1 MDWISPACFKFQ
13 NMGLTLVMT
22 AGWLKQYVE
31 AIELQFVGRDDL
43 ETFIVLCFYVLFHD
57 DARPFSDLP
66 LIN

>member
-13 NMGLTLVMT
+13 NMGLALVMT

-31 AIELQFVGRDDL
+31 AIELRFVGKDDL
-43 ETFIVLCFYVLFHD
+43 ETFTALCFYVLFHD
-57 DARPFSDLP
+57 DARPFSDLS